1 MELIK
6 PSPINLARQ
15 AELLQF
21 HFAESQCLISSSTLV
36 WKYDTIP
43 TPLSNRYTIK
53 VVYRWNTDPDVFVI
67 GEKLKLAN
75 GKTKLP
81 HVYSTPMQHL
91 CLYYRNAREWNSHML
106 LAKTVIP
113 WASEW
118 LQFYEIWLVKG
129 IWQGGGIEHE
139 NAMESKLAT

>member
-6 PSPINLARQ
+6 PSPVNLARQ

-21 HFAESQCLISSSTLV
+21 HFPESRSIIDNGTLV
-36 WKYDTIP
+36 WTNDITP
-43 TPLSNRYTIK
+43 TPLSCTYKVKLIYQWNRE
-53 VVYRWNTDPDVFVI
+53 PDVFVVDQ
-67 GEKLKLAN
+67 KLKLAK

-81 HVYSTPMQHL
+81 HVYSTPKQHL
-91 CLYYRNAREWNSHML
+91 CLYYRKGREWNSQML

-118 LQFYEIWLVKG
+118 LQFYELWLPQGV
-129 IWQGGGIEHE
+129 WYGGGIEHE
-139 NAMESKLAT
+139 DAVEST